1 MSRRSSPFARSIA
14 VVLLGMVVLAMSAPP
29 SVSQPPPTPAADPSP
44 MPNLIGLRITP
55 AQARTPEDFFVVF
68 DADDN
73 GCIDRS
79 EWRRRI
85 MAIFYAL
92 DTEGAEAPMA
102 GGLRGDE
109 YLTPGEVPLLST
121 ELFIDADLDRDGRIS
136 GYEFNQASWTQ
147 FEAANPGI
155 VDCLDI
161 TVFRRFFQSLRD

>member
-1 MSRRSSPFARSIA
+1 MSRRSSPFLRSTA
-14 VVLLGMVVLAMSAPP
+14 VALLVLAWSAPP
-29 SVSQPPPTPAADPSP
+29 AVSQQPPLPSADPAAT
-44 MPNLIGLRITP
+44 PNLTGLRITP
-55 AQARTPEDFFVVF
+55 AQARTPEDFFIVF

-92 DTEGAEAPMA
+92 DTEGAAEPTA

-109 YLTPGEVPLLST
+109 HLTPGEVPSLSI
-121 ELFIDADLDRDGRIS
+121 EVFIDADLDRDGRLS
-136 GYEFNQASWTQ
+136 GYEFNQAAWAQ

-161 TVFRRFFQSLRD
+161 TTFTRFLQSLRS